1 MVKEEFVDSVKQF
14 FHLIRRYWIFALTG
28 FILTLVLIIPLRLAI
43 AYTHAPQPQAFFTL
57 GGEPAREQFTAE
69 LAQWYPSL
77 EIWVSSPPVPEK
89 TRKTFQAVGIP
100 IKKLHID
107 TRAVDTVTNFTSLVG
122 DFKKRQLQHLY
133 LITSDFHM
141 PRAKAIATLVFGSR
155 GIAFTPLSVPSDR
168 PKENILHV
176 LRDISRSLLW
186 IVTGRT
192 GASFNPAID

>member
-1 MVKEEFVDSVKQF
+1 MKQ
-14 FHLIRRYWIFALTG
+14 FHLIKKYWIFAFAG
-28 FILTLVLIIPLRLAI
+28 FILILVLIIPLRLAI
-43 AYTHAPQPQAFFTL
+43 AYTYTPQPQAFFTL

-89 TRKTFQAVGIP
+89 TRKTFQAVDIP
-100 IKKLHID
+100 NTQLHID
-107 TRAVDTVTNFTSLVG
+107 TRAIDTVTNFTSLVS
-122 DFKKRQLQHLY
+122 DFKKLQLQHLY

-168 PKENILHV
+168 PKETTLHII
-176 LRDISRSLLW
+176 RDIARSLLW

-192 GASFNPAID
+192 GASFNPTID